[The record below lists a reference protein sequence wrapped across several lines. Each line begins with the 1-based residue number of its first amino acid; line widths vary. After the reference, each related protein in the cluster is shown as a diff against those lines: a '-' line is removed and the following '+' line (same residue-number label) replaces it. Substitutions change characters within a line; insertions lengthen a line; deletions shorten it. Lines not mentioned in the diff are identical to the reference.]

1 MKFGKLPDISN
12 VDFSLP
18 VVSQKNIEVLQTNKN
33 QPTIIYI
40 GCTGWS
46 MKEWV
51 GKVYPPKTKTKDY
64 LKYYAQQFNTI
75 ELNTT
80 HYRIPDLATIEKWK
94 TESTDDFRFCP
105 KILQAVS
112 HRNDM
117 GTGGL
122 LSAFCDAIIL
132 LEKKMGCCFV
142 QLPPY
147 FGADRLGQLENFLE
161 RFPKEIPLAVEV
173 RHESWFTNET
183 NLESLF
189 SLLKKYNKSTVITD
203 VAGRR
208 DVLHMETTSEIAMIR
223 FVGNAS
229 IVTDELHPTDF
240 ERIDEWIERLIVWIS
255 NGVKNIYFFCHEPDN
270 IMAPDLCKYLF
281 EKVSILENIE
291 TRGPK
296 FIEPNG
302 GQLELF

>member
-12 VDFSLP
+12 VNFNLP
-18 VVSQKNIEVLQTNKN
+18 DVVDKNIELLKNYNNTNT
-33 QPTIIYI
+33 TIHV

-51 GKVYPPKTKTKDY
+51 GKVYPQKTKTKDY

-80 HYRIPDLATIEKWK
+80 HYRIPDIATIEKWK
-94 TESTDDFRFCP
+94 NESTDDFRFCP
-105 KILQAVS
+105 KILQNIS
-112 HRNDM
+112 HRNDLGM
-117 GTGGL
+117 GGL
-122 LSAFCDAIIL
+122 LDAFCNAIIM
-132 LEKKMGCCFV
+132 LEEKLGCCFI

-173 RHESWFTNET
+173 REESWFANER
-183 NLESLF
+183 NSEALF

-208 DVLHMETTSEIAMIR
+208 DVCHMRLTNDIAMVR
-223 FVGNAS
+223 FVGNALHS
-229 IVTDELHPTDF
+229 TDYQ
-240 ERIDEWIERLIVWIS
+240 RIDTWVNKIKEWSEAGLREL
-255 NGVKNIYFFCHEPDN
+255 YFFPHEPDN
-270 IMAPDLCKYLF
+270 LLAPDLSLYLV
-281 EKVSILENIE
+281 EQLQKHVNAEI
-291 TRGPK
+291 RGPK
-296 FIEPNG
+296 FYQNED
-302 GQLELF
+302 QQMSLF

>member
-12 VDFSLP
+12 VNFNLP
-18 VVSQKNIEVLQTNKN
+18 DVADKNIELLKKYNNKN
-33 QPTIIYI
+33 TTIHV

-51 GKVYPPKTKTKDY
+51 GKVYPQKTKSKDY

-94 TESTDDFRFCP
+94 NESTDDFRFCP
-105 KILQAVS
+105 KILQNIS
-112 HRNDM
+112 HRNDLGM
-117 GTGGL
+117 GGL
-122 LSAFCDAIIL
+122 LDNFCNAIVM
-132 LEKKMGCCFV
+132 LEEKLGCCFI

-183 NLESLF
+183 NSEALF

-208 DVLHMETTSEIAMIR
+208 DVCHMRLTNDVGMVR
-223 FVGNAS
+223 FVGNN
-229 IVTDELHPTDF
+229 LHPTDYQ
-240 ERIDEWIERLIVWIS
+240 RIDSW
-255 NGVKNIYFFCHEPDN
+255 VKRIKAWSAAGLRELYFFPHEPDN
-270 IMAPDLCKYLF
+270 LLAPDLSLYLVQQLQ
-281 EKVSILENIE
+281 KHVNS
-291 TRGPK
+291 TVRGPK
-296 FIEPNG
+296 FHQNED
-302 GQLELF
+302 QQMSLF

>member
-208 DVLHMETTSEIAMIR
+208 DVCHMRLTNDVAMVR
-223 FVGNAS
+223 FVGNN
-229 IVTDELHPTDF
+229 LHPTDYQRIDAWV
-240 ERIDEWIERLIVWIS
+240 ERIKQWSEAGLREL
-255 NGVKNIYFFCHEPDN
+255 YFFPHEPDN
-270 IMAPDLCKYLF
+270 LLAPDLSLYLF
-281 EKVSILENIE
+281 QQLQKHVNA
-291 TRGPK
+291 TVRGPK
-296 FIEPNG
+296 FHENEN
-302 GQLELF
+302 QQMSLF